1 MSNKTPALT
10 KCTSMGIWV
19 VGASNQLFI
28 EEVLEL
34 KQNLQKNKV
43 VPGKTP
49 LFLICPFCTHHF
61 IRFNIVFCMEMMP
74 FQS

>member
-19 VGASNQLFI
+19 VGASTQLFI

-61 IRFNIVFCMEMMP
+61 IRLNIVFCMEMMP